1 MVPTFFPDRKN
12 HIWLTLRILTGQT
25 ETLRTISRLISV
37 KLSSHHHTLVRRSK
51 WRNFLTGL
59 IFYPCYIN
67 EYTSDR
73 WWRNHTTQSWEN
85 DKKELRNKVTI
96 ISFSLAQLFLRWME
110 VKCRKIE
117 GRIRDGNKVLWA
129 DQSPFAHREREDQMK
144 NEKRTQESVTEEDSR
159 VTERQGKRHS
169 CALVHAW
176 QISARG
182 FIIAR

>member
-1 MVPTFFPDRKN
+1 MVPTFFPDRNN

-37 KLSSHHHTLVRRSK
+37 KLSSHHRTLVRRSK

-129 DQSPFAHREREDQMK
+129 DQSPFAHRERERRPD
-144 NEKRTQESVTEEDSR
+144 EKWKANTGVSHRGGQQSNRETRQKTLLRT
-159 VTERQGKRHS
+159 
-169 CALVHAW
+169 CACMAD
-176 QISARG
+176 
-182 FIIAR
+182 